1 MKHWVVVVLF
11 CVGASAVAAPS
22 RPAAPNQLELAII
35 DADEA
40 VKRGKDGDGN
50 ALASH
55 ADAALRKAEAVAK
68 TNNSAEVR
76 QAITFLKIAAYH
88 ARQRHLD
95 LAIGQAQSALSRLRA
110 ALGGGS
116 ESVPAKRDAGGDE
129 KPQAATQSNAAIE
142 AGRQSSP
149 GSGEPA
155 KKGGPL
161 VYQEFLPWQ
170 GNVSPDHIWRI
181 AGVWKGTGNNVLDPA
196 LAALLPAYEG
206 QPGGFLSLSVKANE
220 LRGSEIQTLPSYGY
234 GYYETRMKVTTVPG
248 VCASFFW
255 IEAPKYGPHEWDVE
269 FLTNEPWISS
279 PNSGKVHLFIHPANI
294 QYIVDL
300 PFNPSLDFHRY
311 GFLWTAQSI
320 SFTVDGQIVH
330 TFSDPSLGTDAKGFI
345 MMNTWTGNRNWGG
358 GPPETDATTYY
369 DWVKFWPDVVSLPE

>member
-1 MKHWVVVVLF
+1 MKHWIVVVLF
-11 CVGASAVAAPS
+11 CVGASAVAAPG
-22 RPAAPNQLELAII
+22 RPGVPAQLELAII
-35 DADEA
+35 EAEEA
-40 VKRGKDGDGN
+40 VKQGKDGDGN
-50 ALASH
+50 ALATH
-55 ADAALRKAEAVAK
+55 ADAALRKAEAAAK
-68 TNNSAEVR
+68 TNNDAEVR
-76 QAITFLKIAAYH
+76 QAVTLLTLAAYQ
-88 ARQRHLD
+88 ARHGHLD
-95 LAIGQAQSALSRLRA
+95 VAVGQAQSALSRLHA
-110 ALGGGS
+110 ASGGTQ
-116 ESVPAKRDAGGDE
+116 SVPATSGAGGAE
-129 KPQAATQSNAAIE
+129 KAQTATQSTGAIE
-142 AGRQSSP
+142 AGRQSSR

-181 AGVWKGTGNNVLDPA
+181 SGVWTGTGNNVLDPA
-196 LAALLPAYEG
+196 LAALIPKYEG
-206 QPGGFLSLSVKANE
+206 RSGGFLSLSVKANE

-255 IEAPKYGPHEWDVE
+255 VEAPKYGAREWDVE

-279 PNSGKVHLFIHPANI
+279 PNSGKVHLFIHPADI

-320 SFTVDGQIVH
+320 AFTVDGQIVH
-330 TFSDPSLGTDAKGFI
+330 TFSDPSLSTNATGFI
-345 MMNTWTGNRNWGG
+345 MMNTWTGKPNWGG
-358 GPPETDATTYY
+358 GPPKADATTYY